1 MEVIETKEEAQ
12 KRKESMFLA
21 PTSKA
26 PRPKTTFVEE
36 DEEIPEPPDADN
48 LLKWVQNWIFGE
60 RNNVQIPE
68 PYIITLLFELLS
80 PINFIL

>member
-1 MEVIETKEEAQ
+1 MKFERVQSTCPFLLSSFSLKVLTTIFYLFKYLFKVEVIETKEEAQ

-48 LLKWVQNWIFGE
+48 LLK
-60 RNNVQIPE
+60 
-68 PYIITLLFELLS
+68 
-80 PINFIL
+80 